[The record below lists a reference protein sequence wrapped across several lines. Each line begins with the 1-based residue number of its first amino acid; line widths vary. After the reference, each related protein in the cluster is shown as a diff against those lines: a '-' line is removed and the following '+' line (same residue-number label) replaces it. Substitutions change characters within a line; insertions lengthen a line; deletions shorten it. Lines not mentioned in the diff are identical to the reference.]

1 MIESIRA
8 QEPDAAF
15 RSSFIVGFPGEDEL
29 QHDALLEFLARRRA
43 RLGRVLLVLA

>member
-15 RSSFIVGFPGEDEL
+15 RSSFIVGFPGEDES
-29 QHDALLEFLARRRA
+29 QHDALLAFLEARAA
-43 RLGRVLLVLA
+43 RLGRVLRVLA